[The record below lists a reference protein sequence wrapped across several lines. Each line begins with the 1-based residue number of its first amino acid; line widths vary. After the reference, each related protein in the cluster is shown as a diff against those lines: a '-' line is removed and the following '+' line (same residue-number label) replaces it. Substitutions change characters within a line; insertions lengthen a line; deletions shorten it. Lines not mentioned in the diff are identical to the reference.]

1 MSSLFVGVIR
11 LSGSNLSVAS
21 THKSVSRLA
30 TRAIVSCYP
39 NFNPCDA
46 LKVWK
51 TKLTKNEF
59 ISSGTGTDTKSSD

>member
-30 TRAIVSCYP
+30 TRAIV
-39 NFNPCDA
+39 NA
-46 LKVWK
+46 VIQ
-51 TKLTKNEF
+51 
-59 ISSGTGTDTKSSD
+59 ISTLVMP